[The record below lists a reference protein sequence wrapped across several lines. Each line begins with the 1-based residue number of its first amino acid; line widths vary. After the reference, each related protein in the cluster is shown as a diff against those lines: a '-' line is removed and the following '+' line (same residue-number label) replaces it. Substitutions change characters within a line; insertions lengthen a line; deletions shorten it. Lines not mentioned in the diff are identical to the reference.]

1 MYISLQFKLFLAW
14 HKLLFAAYNSQNGHN
29 FMLCEPPCAV
39 FTGLPTQI
47 NNIHKVALYKAEP
60 FLQW

>member
-1 MYISLQFKLFLAW
+1 M
-14 HKLLFAAYNSQNGHN
+14 LFAVYKSKMKQLYVAWTSVCFYTI
-29 FMLCEPPCAV
+29 
-39 FTGLPTQI
+39 TGLPTQI